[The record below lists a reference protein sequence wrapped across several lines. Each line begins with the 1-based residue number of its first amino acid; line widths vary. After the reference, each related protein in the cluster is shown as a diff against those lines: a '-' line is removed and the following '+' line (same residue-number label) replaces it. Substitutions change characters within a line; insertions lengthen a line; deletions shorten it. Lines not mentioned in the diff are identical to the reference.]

1 MWQFQKKKKKKENPG
16 PRFINTMKYIVQ
28 LLKVLFS
35 EHLQQNYLFK
45 IKTTL
50 KIIFWL
56 RKVSVG
62 IFFPIPPKKQAC
74 IFPKTKKKEYN
85 RPSVRAGHK

>member
-1 MWQFQKKKKKKENPG
+1 
-16 PRFINTMKYIVQ
+16 MKYIVQ

-74 IFPKTKKKEYN
+74 IFPKTKKKKKKKKKKKEYN